1 LHLHPSPLSFNSV
14 ALDQLGR
21 EALVEALGIVEIGL
35 AEEIQDQGVIWERD
49 QAEGD
54 QAEGDQAE
62 GDQAEGDQAEGDQAE
77 GGQAEVPLAVFQVEE
92 VEGIQGAD
100 DYSLGKT

>member
-1 LHLHPSPLSFNSV
+1 MLLHPSPLSFNSV
-14 ALDQLGR
+14 ALDQLGH

-35 AEEIQDQGVIWERD
+35 AGEIQDQGVIWDWD

-77 GGQAEVPLAVFQVEE
+77 VPLAVFQVEE
-92 VEGIQGAD
+92 VEGIQGTD

>member
-1 LHLHPSPLSFNSV
+1 LLLHPSPLSFNSV

-35 AEEIQDQGVIWERD
+35 AEEIQDQGVIWD
-49 QAEGD
+49 GD

-77 GGQAEVPLAVFQVEE
+77 VPLAVFQVEE
-92 VEGIQGAD
+92 VEEIQGAD

>member
-1 LHLHPSPLSFNSV
+1 LLLHPSPLSFNSV

-35 AEEIQDQGVIWERD
+35 AEEIQDQGVIWDGD

-77 GGQAEVPLAVFQVEE
+77 VPLAVFQVEE
-92 VEGIQGAD
+92 VEEIQGAD